1 MFVVSAAIGEMIIP
15 LIVGK
20 VFDYVGAISFLAE
33 GCILCFA
40 AFGAYLAV
48 LIIGKGTASH
58 ERKREGINVCCLTS
72 KHRGVLRSRLV
83 SPPRVPVNSFP
94 GTSTPHPFSEGT
106 ALGTRKYWKNWFF
119 GRRYTHSSPR
129 KQPTLRDATIVFPTK
144 WRLRNERR
152 NSILMTRHYSDL
164 GSASNWLMQIS
175 HAAPWPIRSTTPIWV
190 VKRHQYGISG
200 LVSQSSICGETS
212 GCAVLRNVGCFLKLR
227 RRRKQSIREK
237 LLGSRIGAH

>member
-58 ERKREGINVCCLTS
+58 ERKREGINVYCLTS

-83 SPPRVPVNSFP
+83 SPRAF
-94 GTSTPHPFSEGT
+94 
-106 ALGTRKYWKNWFF
+106 R
-119 GRRYTHSSPR
+119 
-129 KQPTLRDATIVFPTK
+129 
-144 WRLRNERR
+144 
-152 NSILMTRHYSDL
+152 
-164 GSASNWLMQIS
+164 
-175 HAAPWPIRSTTPIWV
+175 
-190 VKRHQYGISG
+190 
-200 LVSQSSICGETS
+200 
-212 GCAVLRNVGCFLKLR
+212 
-227 RRRKQSIREK
+227 
-237 LLGSRIGAH
+237 